1 MKEKFNRIY
10 RKLFEF
16 YGKQYWWPGEGLEI
30 VVGAVLVQQTNWKNV
45 EKALEK
51 LRLVNC
57 LSIDCLKNISVKEL
71 EQLIRSTGYYN
82 IKAKRLQN
90 LMRLLAIK
98 SHPSRNELLEVNG
111 VGPETADSIL
121 LYRFNEPVFVVD
133 AYTFRIFR
141 RLGIYEGESYADLQ
155 RLFMG
160 NLQNKSQMFNE
171 YHALIVRHAKN
182 ICLKTKPK
190 CIECPLKDDCKY

>member
-1 MKEKFNRIY
+1 
-10 RKLFEF
+10 
-16 YGKQYWWPGEGLEI
+16 
-30 VVGAVLVQQTNWKNV
+30 
-45 EKALEK
+45 
-51 LRLVNC
+51 
-57 LSIDCLKNISVKEL
+57 VKEL

-90 LMRLLAIK
+90 LMKLLAIK
-98 SHPSRNELLEVNG
+98 PHPSRNELLEVNG

>member
-1 MKEKFNRIY
+1 MKEKFNKIY
-10 RKLFEF
+10 RKLFVF

-90 LMRLLAIK
+90 LIKLLAVK
-98 SHPSRNELLEVNG
+98 PHPSRNELLEVNG

-155 RLFMG
+155 RLFMD

>member
-10 RKLFEF
+10 RKLFDF

-90 LMRLLAIK
+90 LMKLLAIK
-98 SHPSRNELLEVNG
+98 PHPSRNELLEVNG

-141 RLGIYEGESYADLQ
+141 RLGIYEGESYGDLQ
-155 RLFMG
+155 RLFMD
-160 NLQNKSQMFNE
+160 NLQNQSQIFNE

>member
-1 MKEKFNRIY
+1 MKEKFSRIY

-51 LRLVNC
+51 LRVVNC

-98 SHPSRNELLEVNG
+98 PHPSRNELLEVNG

>member
-1 MKEKFNRIY
+1 MKEKFSRIY

-51 LRLVNC
+51 LRVVNC

-98 SHPSRNELLEVNG
+98 PHPSRNELLEVNG

-133 AYTFRIFR
+133 AYTSRIFR

>member
-1 MKEKFNRIY
+1 MKEKLNKIY
-10 RKLFEF
+10 RKLFGF

-90 LMRLLAIK
+90 LMKLLAIK
-98 SHPSRNELLEVNG
+98 PHPSRNELLEVNG

-141 RLGIYEGESYADLQ
+141 RLGIYEGESYANLQ
-155 RLFMG
+155 RLFMD